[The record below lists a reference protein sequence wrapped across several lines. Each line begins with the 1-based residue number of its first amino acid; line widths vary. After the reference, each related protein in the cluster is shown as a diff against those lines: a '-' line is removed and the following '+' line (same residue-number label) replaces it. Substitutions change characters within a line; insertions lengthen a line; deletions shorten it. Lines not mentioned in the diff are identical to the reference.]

1 MNGVLTAAQAQLH
14 FWPWSVEISAQ
25 TMDLMGGNVS
35 FPFFGS
41 PVISLLEGAT
51 LLLPSRLE
59 RFTPLGPPYQSSTST
74 CQVYETPHG
83 ILAGSTHGRTLR
95 LRTSR
100 GSQHIAFNA
109 QGAAERFD
117 LSSGTGQQVYSDIAR
132 YILAW
137 SQVFDE
143 LMEKAHTPGSL
154 SDAITWEAVLDQ
166 LHNIPQAPNQPRMA
180 LIVRIAQQM
189 HRRLPDIVSAMRK
202 ILLRERDL
210 VPLHRIQET
219 DNTCLRWY
227 ARQPGNTT
235 PEKAGSKQR
244 LLAIVRK
251 ESFDTLENRVLKD
264 FVLRCS
270 KEAAHYLNVEVGPR
284 MQGTLRASDVK
295 RYKSV
300 CNMCITSPSF
310 EQVSLPDPGTQ
321 PNYVLQNDL
330 RYRKVWYWYRQLL
343 RRADVEDQIWDWQ
356 TRTWADVMRLLVG
369 AVMERLTMENG
380 LRSRSIRDGVA
391 FEKLAHAPLRLRS
404 EQSLGSRILPGSEPG
419 PFLLVLMANG
429 HPVRKAVMEVV
440 HPDLSE
446 QHSVAQLLGRTGG
459 HLYLVLHEPG
469 RADGRKQVLVLW
481 SVNGAGAT
489 DMPHCDEMASAA
501 WDALQQHY
509 IVLSLRR
516 RFPALIRGMVVVS
529 RLEASQAL
537 FHDGNGHRLPLLE
550 VPADPRGWESAVEWL
565 ALGLDAIFEDMLQ
578 NWPLG

>member
-1 MNGVLTAAQAQLH
+1 MNGAFTTAQAQIH

-25 TMDLMGGNVS
+25 TTDLMGDNVS

-41 PVISLLEGAT
+41 PAISLLEGAT

-74 CQVYETPHG
+74 CQIYETPHG
-83 ILAGSTHGRTLR
+83 ILAGSTHVRTLR

-100 GSQHIAFNA
+100 GSQHIAFTA

-137 SQVFDE
+137 SQIFDE
-143 LMEKAHTPGSL
+143 LMENARVPGSL
-154 SDAITWEAVLDQ
+154 SDAITWKAVLDQ

-235 PEKAGSKQR
+235 QEKAGSKQR

-264 FVLRCS
+264 FILRCS
-270 KEAAHYLNVEVGPR
+270 KEAAYYLNVEVGPR
-284 MQGTLRASDVK
+284 MQGSSRASDVK
-295 RYKSV
+295 RYKNI
-300 CNMCITSPSF
+300 CNMCTANPCF
-310 EQVSLPDPGTQ
+310 EQVSLPAPGTQ

-330 RYRKVWYWYRQLL
+330 RYQKVWYWYRQLL

-356 TRTWADVMRLLVG
+356 TRTWADVTRLLVG
-369 AVMERLTMENG
+369 AAMEWLTTEDG
-380 LRSRSIRDGVA
+380 LRSRNIRNGVV
-391 FEKLAHAPLRLRS
+391 FEKLAHASLRLRS

-429 HPVRKAVMEVV
+429 HPVRKAVLEIV

-446 QHSVAQLLGRTGG
+446 QHPVAQLLGRTGG

-469 RADGRKQVLVLW
+469 RADSRKQVLVLW

-489 DMPHCDEMASAA
+489 GMPHCDVIAGSA
-501 WDALQQHY
+501 WDALQQHHT
-509 IVLSLRR
+509 VLSLRKIG
-516 RFPALIRGMVVVS
+516 FPELRGMVVVS

-565 ALGLDAIFEDMLQ
+565 ALGLGVIFEDMLQ
-578 NWPLG
+578 S

>member
-1 MNGVLTAAQAQLH
+1 
-14 FWPWSVEISAQ
+14 
-25 TMDLMGGNVS
+25 MGGNVS

-41 PVISLLEGAT
+41 PTISLLEGST

-59 RFTPLGPPYQSSTST
+59 RFTPLGPPYQSSTLT

-83 ILAGSTHGRTLR
+83 VLAGATNVRTLR
-95 LRTSR
+95 FRTSS
-100 GSQHIAFNA
+100 GSQQIGFTA
-109 QGAAERFD
+109 QGAAERFA
-117 LSSGTGQQVYSDIAR
+117 LSTGTGKQVYSDIAR
-132 YILAW
+132 YVLAW
-137 SQVFDE
+137 SQVFDDLLE
-143 LMEKAHTPGSL
+143 EIRATGSL
-154 SDAITWEAVLDQ
+154 SNAITWRTVCDRLKQ
-166 LHNIPQAPNQPRMA
+166 LHNAPQDPNQPRMA
-180 LIVRIAQQM
+180 LIVQIAQQL
-189 HRRLPDIVSAMRK
+189 HGRLSDIVSAMRK
-202 ILLRERDL
+202 ILLREREL

-227 ARQPGNTT
+227 ARQPGKTT

-264 FVLRCS
+264 FMLRCS

-284 MQGTLRASDVK
+284 MQGAIRARDVR
-295 RYKSV
+295 RYKSI
-300 CNMCITSPSF
+300 CNMCLTNPGF
-310 EQVSLPDPGTQ
+310 EQVSLPTPGTQ

-369 AVMERLTMENG
+369 AALERLTTEYG

-429 HPVRKAVMEVV
+429 HPVKKAVMDVV

-446 QHSVAQLLGRTGG
+446 QHPIAQLLGRTGG

-469 RADGRKQVLVLW
+469 RADSRKQVLVLW

-489 DMPHCDEMASAA
+489 DMPHCDEMASSA

-509 IVLSLRR
+509 KALSLRKIG
-516 RFPALIRGMVVVS
+516 FPELRGMVVVS
-529 RLEASQAL
+529 RLEASQEL
-537 FHDGNGHRLPLLE
+537 FHDGNRHRLPLLE
-550 VPADPRGWESAVEWL
+550 APADPRGWESAVEWL
-565 ALGLDAIFEDMLQ
+565 ALGLGVLFEDMLKS
-578 NWPLG
+578 